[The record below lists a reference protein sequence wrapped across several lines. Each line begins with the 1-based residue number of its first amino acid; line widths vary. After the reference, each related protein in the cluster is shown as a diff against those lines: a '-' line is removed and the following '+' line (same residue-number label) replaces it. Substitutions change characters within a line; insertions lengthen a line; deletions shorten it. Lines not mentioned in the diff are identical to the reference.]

1 MTKLLIS
8 VRDADEANTAISAGA
23 DIIDVKEPRLGS
35 LGAATRQTMGEVA
48 RVVAGQVPL
57 SIACGE
63 LLGEQELAARSIGE
77 ISTRINFAKLGLAG
91 CGSQS
96 DWPRRLQQVIRHW
109 PASINPVAVIYA
121 DWRLCDAPPP
131 EEILLHAA
139 SLGCG
144 AVLVDTHHKS
154 AGNLLAHFTLDQLGL
169 LGDKV
174 KSQDQM
180 FVLAGSLD
188 QQAIESVVTLQPDFI
203 AVRGAVCRGSREGA
217 LDAEKVSALKSQLQE
232 LATGSGEAA
241 IRVTA

>member
-35 LGAATRQTMGEVA
+35 LGAATRQTMAEVA
-48 RVVAGQVPL
+48 RVVAGRVPF

-63 LLGEQELAARSIGE
+63 LLGEQETAACSIGE

-91 CGSQS
+91 CGSLA
-96 DWPRRLQQVIRHW
+96 DWPRKLQQVIRHW
-109 PASINPVAVIYA
+109 PTSIAPVAVIYA
-121 DWRLCDAPPP
+121 DWRLCDAPTP
-131 EEILLHAA
+131 EEVLLQAA
-139 SLGCG
+139 ALGCG
-144 AVLVDTHHKS
+144 AVLVDTHNKS
-154 AGNLLAHFTLDQLGL
+154 AGNLLTHFTLEQLGL
-169 LGDKV
+169 LGEKV

-203 AVRGAVCRGSREGA
+203 AVRGAVCRGCREGT
-217 LDAEKVSALKSQLQE
+217 LDAEKVSALKSQLQA
-232 LATGSGEAA
+232 LATGCGDNA